1 MLEISKKL
9 SMSDFLISEINLLR
23 NSLEFDLI
31 LGLRFSAYALN
42 ISSGSRCYISASSL
56 IKALCDRVSY
66 FRVSFVSIL
75 SISSLRSL
83 ASKLLLERFSS
94 ISYSCSHIFFSF
106 FIIRWL
112 VHLKFDNRN
121 FFTLLAFLTSLSTLN
136 WYSIGVC
143 NPENLIS

>member
-1 MLEISKKL
+1 MRSPRFMLEISKKF

-56 IKALCDRVSY
+56 IKALCDSVSC

-75 SISSLRSL
+75 SMSSLRSL

-94 ISYSCSHIFFSF
+94 MSYSCSHIFFNF
-106 FIIRWL
+106 FIIR
-112 VHLKFDNRN
+112 
-121 FFTLLAFLTSLSTLN
+121 
-136 WYSIGVC
+136 
-143 NPENLIS
+143 